1 MSCTPAIGNNNNRG
15 NISSNFLNS
24 LPFGSFAES
33 WVAKLVQLCKWIVYW
48 QECHLQPVL
57 HKHCTIILTNCT
69 PNWQRGKI
77 VNWELQQ
84 QQQQKWLQLG
94 NWQSIRYTVAGSK
107 LFVIPLF
114 ILWSFGGRCGRQN
127 LLATF
132 FPGSVL
138 FSYLNYGTYRCL
150 WRSELTVLSVALAAK
165 YYNLYA

>member
-1 MSCTPAIGNNNNRG
+1 MSCTPAFGNNNNKNRG

-33 WVAKLVQLCKWIVYW
+33 WVAMLVQLCKWIVYW

-69 PNWQRGKI
+69 PNWQRGKLWI
-77 VNWELQQ
+77 
-84 QQQQKWLQLG
+84 G
-94 NWQSIRYTVAGSK
+94 NWSSSSRSGCNWQLAIYPLYSCRLQIVRYTTFYFMVFWWALWPAK
-107 LFVIPLF
+107 FV
-114 ILWSFGGRCGRQN
+114 SY
-127 LLATF
+127 F
-132 FPGSVL
+132 FSWLVF